1 MDGDNLTGNGN
12 HLLRLTARAPVWT
25 ATSVPRFRSGPAT
38 LHSATVAGYPA
49 LHASPARLSRTGPS
63 SLPQIASPML
73 AIVESILP
81 VFLLIGAG
89 AVLRRLPVI
98 SESAWPGMEQLSY
111 WFLYPSLLFVT
122 IYNADFSGL
131 QLDSMLATLLIS
143 LAIMIAL
150 MFSLWPLLRRSGM
163 VARSEYSSVFQTAI
177 RWNGFIALPVAT
189 KIFPPEGAAVVA
201 LAMAVIIIPINVIV
215 IFVVM
220 RFADRE
226 ANLGKTLLQVALN
239 PLVVGVLAAVVLR
252 NTPFGLYQPFN
263 ETLRLIGNA
272 ALGLGLM
279 GIGASLRPG
288 DLATMRVALW
298 LPIIIKL
305 LLFPAVML
313 GTALLV
319 GVEGQA
325 LSYLVLCASVPTAMN
340 GYLLARQLGGDAE
353 LYAAVTTIQTGLAF
367 LTIPAMLLLTAQ
379 LSSG

>member
-1 MDGDNLTGNGN
+1 
-12 HLLRLTARAPVWT
+12 
-25 ATSVPRFRSGPAT
+25 
-38 LHSATVAGYPA
+38 
-49 LHASPARLSRTGPS
+49 
-63 SLPQIASPML
+63 ML
-73 AIVESILP
+73 AIFESILP

-98 SESAWPGMEQLSY
+98 NESAWPGMEQLSY

-131 QLDSMLATLLIS
+131 QLDNMLATLLIS
-143 LAIMIAL
+143 LAVMMML
-150 MFSLWPLLRRSGM
+150 MSALWPALKRSGM
-163 VARSEYSSVFQTAI
+163 VARSEYSSVFQTSI
-177 RWNGFIALPVAT
+177 RWNGFIALPIAT

-201 LAMAVIIIPINVIV
+201 LAMAVIIVPINVIV

-226 ANLGKTLLQVALN
+226 TNIGKTLLQVALN
-239 PLVVGVLAAVVLR
+239 PLVIGVLAALILR

-288 DLATMRVALW
+288 DLATMRAALW
-298 LPIIIKL
+298 LPIFAKL
-305 LLFPAVML
+305 LLFPVVML
-313 GTALLV
+313 CTALLV
-319 GVEGQA
+319 GVEGQP

-367 LTIPAMLLLTAQ
+367 FTIPAMLLLAAQ